1 VPELPP
7 PSPPPSPGPGVAPCV
22 AGAVAVVLHE
32 GMDAARLAAL
42 VAWVRGLLAGGGA
55 TCLRCDV
62 AGLADVDLDAV
73 DALARLALVA
83 RRAGVRAC
91 VWAPSPELS
100 ELIGLTGLTGVLP
113 PCLSSQGGAEHGGLR
128 PFA

>member
-1 VPELPP
+1 
-7 PSPPPSPGPGVAPCV
+7 
-22 AGAVAVVLHE
+22 
-32 GMDAARLAAL
+32 
-42 VAWVRGLLAGGGA
+42 LLAGGGA

-62 AGLADVDLDAV
+62 AGLRDVDLDAV

-83 RRAGVRAC
+83 RRAGIRAC
-91 VWAPSPELS
+91 VREPSPELS

-113 PCLSSQGGAEHGGLR
+113 SCRSGRDDAGGVDDVR